1 MHWDGA
7 MPQETPAPMT
17 AIGPGRNA
25 AGLAD
30 LNNSDSSVRGPI
42 RWLILCGILLI
53 AAIAFGTASAVGS
66 FRQRALEAHQHELE
80 NTVLLLS
87 RHFDQK
93 LEDFGQLQKDLVAQI
108 QQSGIAAPGVF
119 KDEMSTLAMHEMLRT
134 RVSGSSDAARINVF
148 AADGAL
154 INASDIWPVP
164 DINIADR
171 KYFADLKSNA
181 ESAPQLI
188 AIIQSRLV
196 GKWTVAFARKIVG
209 PNGEFLGILS
219 RGLDPDKF
227 EDFFRSMALPPG
239 AAIGLY
245 HSDGTLLARHP
256 HVDSMIGQNFQAS
269 PVHQQVLS
277 RSDHGTIQLK
287 SPIDGSDRL
296 ASARRL
302 SKFPISVIATTTLA
316 AALADWREQ
325 TRLLITAAGLTAL
338 VIAVIL
344 SLIVRQ
350 LLRMHQSSRKRL
362 DTALN
367 NMTQGLMLYDAASR
381 IVLFNRRY
389 VEMYGLSL
397 DVIRP
402 GRLFRDVMKHRKATG
417 SFEGDPEAFCSAV
430 LQNVAQK
437 KLTHTILETKAGRSV
452 QIVNQPLPDGGW
464 VATHEDITELRRSEE
479 QIKHL
484 GHYDAL
490 TDLPNRV
497 LFREQLDREF
507 KRTKRGEQFALLYI
521 DVDEFKGIN
530 DSLGHPVGDDFL
542 KSLALRLKDCVRAT
556 DFVARLGGDEFAII
570 QTAVGNLTD
579 VQALVAK
586 LHEAIRQPYQCLG
599 HHVLTDAS
607 IGVAMAPADGSDI
620 DQLIKNADLAM
631 YGAKAAGRR
640 TSRFFEPQMDA
651 KARARRALE
660 LDLREAIRSESFE
673 LHYQPLVDLGS
684 NQVTGCEALL
694 RWRHPERGMV
704 SPAEFIPVAE
714 DTGMITELG
723 EWVLRTA
730 CAEAVTWPDQVRL
743 AVNVSP
749 VQFRSQT
756 LALTVAAALAAS
768 GLAANRLE
776 LEITEAVLIRDDEAA
791 LEILHQLRAIGVR
804 IALDDFGTGYSSL
817 SYLQRFPFDKIKI
830 DRSFINDIAEAGGSS
845 SIVQAVVNIAA
856 ARNMTTTAEGVETQ
870 QQLDLLRGLGCTQMQ
885 GYLFS
890 AARPP
895 EEIQQLFR
903 LRDRTDL
910 AVA

>member
-1 MHWDGA
+1 
-7 MPQETPAPMT
+7 MPQETSALTT
-17 AIGPGRNA
+17 AIGPGGNA
-25 AGLAD
+25 AGRID
-30 LNNSDSSVRGPI
+30 LNTSDASVRGPI
-42 RWLILCGILLI
+42 RWLVLCGVLLI

-93 LEDFGQLQKDLVAQI
+93 LEDFGQLQKDLAAEI
-108 QQSGIAAPGVF
+108 RQSGIAAPGVF
-119 KDEMSTLAMHEMLRT
+119 KDQMSTLATHEMLRAK
-134 RVSGSSDAARINVF
+134 VSESSDPARVNLF

-154 INASDIWPVP
+154 INASDIWPIP
-164 DINIADR
+164 DVNIADR
-171 KYFADLKSNA
+171 KYFSDLKSNA
-181 ESAPQLI
+181 ESAPLQI
-188 AIIQSRLV
+188 AIIQSRLA
-196 GKWTVAFARKIVG
+196 GKWTIAFARKIVG
-209 PNGEFLGILS
+209 PNGEFLGVLS

-227 EDFFRSMALPPG
+227 EEFFRSMALPPG
-239 AAIGLY
+239 ASISLFHA
-245 HSDGTLLARHP
+245 DGTMLARHP

-269 PVHQQVLS
+269 PVHQQILS
-277 RSDHGTIQLK
+277 KSDHGTIQLE

-296 ASARRL
+296 ASARHL
-302 SKFPISVIATTTLA
+302 SKFPISVIATTTIA

-367 NMTQGLMLYDAASR
+367 NMTQGLMLYDASSR

-402 GRLFRDVMKHRKATG
+402 GRLFRDVMQHRKATG

-430 LQNVAQK
+430 LRNVAQK

-464 VATHEDITELRRSEE
+464 VATHEDITDLRRSEE

-542 KSLALRLKDCVRAT
+542 KSLARRLEDCVRAT

-586 LHEAIRQPYQCLG
+586 IHEAIRQPYECLG
-599 HHVLTDAS
+599 HHVMTDAS
-607 IGVAMAPADGSDI
+607 IGIAMAPADGADI

-660 LDLREAIRSESFE
+660 LDLRQAMDSESFE
-673 LHYQPLVDLGS
+673 LHYQPLVDLDS
-684 NQVTGCEALL
+684 NEVTGCEALL
-694 RWRHPERGMV
+694 RWRHPERGMI
-704 SPAEFIPVAE
+704 SPVEFIPVTE
-714 DTGMITELG
+714 DTGMIVELG

-730 CAEAVTWPDQVRL
+730 CAEAATWPDQVRL

-791 LEILHQLRAIGVR
+791 LEMLHQLRAIGVR

-830 DRSFINDIAEAGGSS
+830 DRSFINDIGEGDASS
-845 SIVQAVVNIAA
+845 SIVQAVVNIAT

-890 AARPP
+890 AARPAG
-895 EEIQQLFR
+895 EIQAFFR
-903 LRDRTDL
+903 SPDQIVQ
-910 AVA
+910 AAASA

>member
-1 MHWDGA
+1 
-7 MPQETPAPMT
+7 MPNEASAPIT
-17 AIGPGRNA
+17 AISPGGSAAGRN
-25 AGLAD
+25 GFTD
-30 LNNSDSSVRGPI
+30 SESSVRRGPI

-53 AAIAFGTASAVGS
+53 AAIALGTAMTVGS
-66 FRQRALEAHQHELE
+66 FRQRALETHQHVLE
-80 NTVLLLS
+80 NTVLLLA
-87 RHFDQK
+87 RHFDQQ
-93 LEDFGQLQKDLVAQI
+93 LEDFGRVQSDIVAQI
-108 QQSGIAAPGVF
+108 QQSRTAEPDIF
-119 KDEMSTLAMHEMLRT
+119 KSEMSTLDMHEVLRAK
-134 RVSGSSDAARINVF
+134 VNGSSDVAGVNIF
-148 AADGAL
+148 AADGTL
-154 INASDIWPVP
+154 INSSETWPVP

-171 KYFADLKSNA
+171 KYFSELKSNA
-181 ESAPQLI
+181 DAAAERVEI
-188 AIIQSRLV
+188 NQSRLI

-219 RGLDPDKF
+219 RGVDPGKF
-227 EDFFRSMALPPG
+227 EEFFRSVALSPG

-245 HSDGTLLARHP
+245 HTDGTLLAREP
-256 HVDSMIGQNFQAS
+256 HVDSMMGQNFYAS

-277 RSDHGTIQLK
+277 RSDHGTIQLE
-287 SPIDGSDRL
+287 SPIDGLARL

-302 SKFPISVIATTTLA
+302 TKFPISVIATTTVA

-325 TRLLITAAGLTAL
+325 TRLLIAAAGLTAL

-350 LLRMHQSSRKRL
+350 LLRLHQSSRRRL

-367 NMTQGLMLYDAASR
+367 NMTQGLMLYDASSR

-389 VEMYGLSL
+389 IEMYGLSL

-402 GRLFRDVMKHRKATG
+402 GRLFRDVMKHRKQTG
-417 SFEGDPEAFCSAV
+417 SFEGDDEEFCSTV
-430 LQNVAQK
+430 LQNVADK
-437 KLTHTILETKAGRSV
+437 KLTHTILETEAGRSF
-452 QIVNQPLPDGGW
+452 QIVNQPLADGGW
-464 VATHEDITELRRSEE
+464 VTTHEDITALRRSEE

-484 GHYDAL
+484 AHYDAL

-507 KRTKRGEQFALLYI
+507 KRTKRGERFALLYI

-542 KSLALRLKDCVRAT
+542 KLLARRLKDCMRET

-570 QTAVGNLTD
+570 QTAVGD
-579 VQALVAK
+579 VTEVQDLVAR
-586 LHEAIRQPYQCLG
+586 LHEAIRQPYECLG
-599 HHVLTDAS
+599 HHILTDAS
-607 IGVAMAPADGSDI
+607 IGVAMAPADGADI

-651 KARARRALE
+651 KAKARRALE
-660 LDLREAIRSESFE
+660 LDLREAIRTQSFE

-684 NQVTGCEALL
+684 NEVTGCEALL
-694 RWRHPERGMV
+694 RWRHPVRGMI

-730 CAEAVTWPDQVRL
+730 CAEAATWPEHVRL

-749 VQFRSQT
+749 VQFKSQT
-756 LALTVAAALAAS
+756 LALKVAAALAAS
-768 GLAANRLE
+768 GLPANRLE
-776 LEITEAVLIRDDEAA
+776 LEITEAVLIRDDEVA
-791 LEILHQLRAIGVR
+791 LDILHQLRAIGVR

-830 DRSFINDIAEAGGSS
+830 DRSFISDLTETEGSS

-870 QQLDLLRGLGCTQMQ
+870 QQLDLLRSLGCTQMQ

-895 EEIQQLFR
+895 GEIQAFFR
-903 LRDRTDL
+903 SRDRAAL
-910 AVA
+910 AAAAG

>member
-1 MHWDGA
+1 
-7 MPQETPAPMT
+7 MPRDTSALTT
-17 AIGPGRNA
+17 AIGLGGNA
-25 AGLAD
+25 AGGID
-30 LNNSDSSVRGPI
+30 LNTSDASVRGPI
-42 RWLILCGILLI
+42 RWLVLCGILLI

-93 LEDFGQLQKDLVAQI
+93 LEDFGQLQKDLAAQI

-119 KDEMSTLAMHEMLRT
+119 KDEMSTLAMHEMLRAK
-134 RVSGSSDAARINVF
+134 VSESSDAARVNLF

-154 INASDIWPVP
+154 INASDIWPIP

-171 KYFADLKSNA
+171 KYFSDLKSNA

-188 AIIQSRLV
+188 AIIQSRLAR
-196 GKWTVAFARKIVG
+196 KWTVAFARKIVG
-209 PNGEFLGILS
+209 PNGEFLGVLS

-239 AAIGLY
+239 ASISLF
-245 HSDGTLLARHP
+245 HTDGTLLARHP
-256 HVDSMIGQNFQAS
+256 HVDSMIGENFLAS
-269 PVHQQVLS
+269 PMHQQILS

-302 SKFPISVIATTTLA
+302 SKFPISVIATTTIA

-325 TRLLITAAGLTAL
+325 TKLLIAAAGLTAL

-350 LLRMHQSSRKRL
+350 LLRMHQSSRRRL

-367 NMTQGLMLYDAASR
+367 NMTQGLMLYDASSR

-402 GRLFRDVMKHRKATG
+402 GRLFRDVMTHRKATG
-417 SFEGDPEAFCSAV
+417 SFEGDPDAFCSAV

-464 VATHEDITELRRSEE
+464 VATHEDITELRRSED

-497 LFREQLDREF
+497 LFREQLGREF
-507 KRTKRGEQFALLYI
+507 KRAKRGEQFALLYI
-521 DVDEFKGIN
+521 DIDEFKGIN

-542 KSLALRLKDCVRAT
+542 KSLARRLTDCVRET

-570 QTAVGNLTD
+570 QTAVDNLSD

-586 LHEAIRQPYQCLG
+586 LHEAIRQPYECLG
-599 HHVLTDAS
+599 HRVLTDAS

-660 LDLREAIRSESFE
+660 LDLREAINSESFE

-684 NQVTGCEALL
+684 NEVTGCEALL
-694 RWRHPERGMV
+694 RWQHPERGMI
-704 SPAEFIPVAE
+704 SPVEFIPVAE
-714 DTGMITELG
+714 DTGMIVELG

-730 CAEAVTWPDQVRL
+730 CAEAATWPDQVRL

-756 LALTVAAALAAS
+756 LALKVAAALAAA

-791 LEILHQLRAIGVR
+791 LEILHQLRALGVR

-830 DRSFINDIAEAGGSS
+830 DRSFINDIGEVDGSS

-890 AARPP
+890 AARPSA
-895 EEIQQLFR
+895 EIQALFR
-903 LRDRTDL
+903 SPYKIVQ
-910 AVA
+910 AAASA